1 MAGGFMIYPLS
12 EIKPIAD
19 KTGFNIYVVEKV
31 VHLLNLLNMINSH
44 PVLKGKLAL
53 KGGTAL
59 NLFIF
64 DMPRLSIDIDLNYI
78 GALDLQEMT
87 TDRPKIDQA
96 LTAVFQREGF
106 IIKREP
112 VEHAGGK
119 WRLNY
124 RSCMGESANLEVD
137 LNYMFRQPLW
147 DVTSKDS
154 HRLGNFQAKN
164 IPVFPVCE
172 LFAGKLAALFS
183 RHQTRDLFDAHQLLN
198 YDKKIDLKDLRL
210 AFIVYGAMN
219 RKDWRTN
226 SLEDI
231 SFDSVELKQ
240 QLFQVLRLEEKDGVD
255 RFGQSLVQECQQKL
269 SCIFPLLPHEIKFL
283 KLIREKGEI
292 EPSLLTKDNDLQER
306 IKRHPMLLWK
316 AMNTRKYFEIKE

>member
-1 MAGGFMIYPLS
+1 MIYPLS
-12 EIKPIAD
+12 EIKPIAE
-19 KTGFNIYVVEKV
+19 KTGFNLQFVEKV

-64 DMPRLSIDIDLNYI
+64 DIPRLSVDIDLNYI
-78 GALDLQEMT
+78 GALDLEEMK
-87 TDRPKIDQA
+87 TDRPKMDQA

-106 IIKREP
+106 TVRRVP
-112 VEHAGGK
+112 TEHAGGK
-119 WRLNY
+119 WILKY

-147 DVTSKDS
+147 DVISMDS
-154 HRLGNFQAKN
+154 HHLGNFQAKS

-172 LFAGKLAALFS
+172 LFSGKLAALFS
-183 RHQTRDLFDAHQLLN
+183 RHQSRDLFDAHQLLD
-198 YDKKIDLKDLRL
+198 YDKKINPEDLRL
-210 AFIVYGAMN
+210 AFVVYGAMN
-219 RKDWRTN
+219 RKDWRTV

-240 QLFQVLRLEEKDGVD
+240 QLFPVIPLEKREGIE
-255 RFGQSLVQECQQKL
+255 RFGQNLVKECQQKL
-269 SCIFPLLPHEIKFL
+269 SCVFPLLPHEIKFL
-283 KLIREKGEI
+283 GLIREKGEI
-292 EPSLLTKDNDLQER
+292 EPALLTLDKDLQER

-316 AMNTRKYFEIKE
+316 AMNARKHSGRNT

>member
-1 MAGGFMIYPLS
+1 MIYPLS
-12 EIKPIAD
+12 EIKPIAEE
-19 KTGFNIYVVEKV
+19 TGFNIYVVEKV

-64 DMPRLSIDIDLNYI
+64 DLPRLSVDIDLNYI
-78 GALDLQEMT
+78 GALDLKEMT

-106 IIKREP
+106 IVKRVP
-112 VEHAGGK
+112 TEHAGGK
-119 WRLNY
+119 WILNY
-124 RSCMGESANLEVD
+124 RSCMGESRNLEVD

-147 DVTSKDS
+147 AVTSMDS
-154 HRLGNFQAKN
+154 YRLGNFQAMN
-164 IPVFPVCE
+164 IPVFPICE

-183 RHQTRDLFDAHQLLN
+183 RHQARDLFDVHQLLN
-198 YDKKIDLKDLRL
+198 YGKKVNLKDLRL
-210 AFIVYGAMN
+210 AFVVYGAMN
-219 RKDWRTN
+219 RKDWRIN

-231 SFDSVELKQ
+231 LFDSVELKQ
-240 QLFQVLRLEEKDGVD
+240 QLLPVISVIRFEEKKGAE
-255 RFGQSLVQECQQKL
+255 RFGQNLVKECQQKL
-269 SCIFPLLPHEIKFL
+269 SCVFPLLTHEIKFL
-283 KLIREKGEI
+283 ELILEKGEI
-292 EPSLLTKDNDLQER
+292 EPSLLTSDKDLQER

-316 AMNTRKYFEIKE
+316 AMNVRKNFGRKV